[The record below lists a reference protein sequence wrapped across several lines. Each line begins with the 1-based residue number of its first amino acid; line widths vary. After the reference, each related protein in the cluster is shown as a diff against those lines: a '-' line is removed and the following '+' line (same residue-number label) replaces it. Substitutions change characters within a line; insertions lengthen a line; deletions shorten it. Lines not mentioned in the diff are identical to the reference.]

1 MKKIVLLN
9 GIKMFIGTFTGVL
22 SEYQIAHKLDIPDVG
37 NLQLGYGWV
46 IGL

>member
-22 SEYQIAHKLDIPDVG
+22 SEVATLHWLGGVVG
-37 NLQLGYGWV
+37 NR
-46 IGL
+46 